1 VKYLFFIVI
10 LLPYLLA
17 SDFSQENNETKI
29 KSSDLKSGMDKW
41 LDHDFGLKPYRANY
55 LLPYG
60 YADKKYNAPLPTVEY
75 ENSEAELQVSLQLR
89 VARDLLGL
97 NEEYFLSYTQ
107 KSFWQIYAKSSPFRE
122 TNYNPEAFVIFP
134 INDEDNYFRFIS
146 LKFAIAHISNGQ
158 PDTRDVLL
166 EDGTHLG
173 NLSRSINFVYTTLRL
188 QHKSLFLDLKTWLPL
203 PEDPEE
209 NDNPDLMDYT
219 GYASAKVTYFYNENM
234 FTFKIRGSTKTG
246 NGYLEGT
253 YSYPVLQNYFYLK
266 VFSGYG
272 ESLIDYNNYIN
283 KVSVGFSFSR

>member
-1 VKYLFFIVI
+1 LRYLFLLVLISPLWALDPCEEDVI
-10 LLPYLLA
+10 
-17 SDFSQENNETKI
+17 EKI
-29 KSSDLKSGMDKW
+29 ESPSVKSSMSKW

-60 YADKKYNAPLPTVEY
+60 YADKNYDAPLPTVEY

-89 VARDLLGL
+89 VAGDLLGL

-134 INDEDNYFRFIS
+134 ITDEDNYFRFCS

-158 PDTRDVLL
+158 PDTRDVTLT
-166 EDGTHLG
+166 DGSYLG

-188 QHKSLFLDLKTWLPL
+188 QHNSFFLDLKTWLPL

-219 GYASAKVTYFYNENM
+219 GYASAKVTYFYDAHM
-234 FTFKIRGSTKTG
+234 FTVKVRGSTKTG
-246 NGYLEGT
+246 NGFIEGT

-266 VFSGYG
+266 LFSGYG